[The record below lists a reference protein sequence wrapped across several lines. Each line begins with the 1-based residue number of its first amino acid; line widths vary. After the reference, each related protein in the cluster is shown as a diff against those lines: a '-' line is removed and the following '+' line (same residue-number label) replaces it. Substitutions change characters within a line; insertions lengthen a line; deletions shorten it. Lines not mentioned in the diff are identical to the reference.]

1 MVLPLTYGCSA
12 AKISPEFAL
21 VSLLAGY
28 WHSWS
33 SSVFVNWTI
42 WPGHYREEKCD
53 VMLPWLQK
61 FWTSRIFLDRDGHLH
76 CPTMEEKYGLSF
88 CPWVQCTGNSYVSI
102 FSSFFFC
109 HSLLRST
116 ENFDTM
122 VTWRIFVSS
131 LLTKLRPF
139 FKDRLLFL
147 QSKWDSC
154 KAVTPSLLT
163 PRDIAAGIMCFS
175 SEKRVLAV

>member
-139 FKDRLLFL
+139 FFRVSGIHVKLSHRRFSRL
-147 QSKWDSC
+147 
-154 KAVTPSLLT
+154 ATSLL
-163 PRDIAAGIMCFS
+163 ASCVFEAKKECS
-175 SEKRVLAV
+175 LYSEARP

>member
-88 CPWVQCTGNSYVSI
+88 CPWVQCTGNSYVPI
-102 FSSFFFC
+102 FSSFFPVIVCWDPRKFWYHGYVTHLC
-109 HSLLRST
+109 LLPINKITS
-116 ENFDTM
+116 
-122 VTWRIFVSS
+122 
-131 LLTKLRPF
+131 
-139 FKDRLLFL
+139 FL
-147 QSKWDSC
+147 QR
-154 KAVTPSLLT
+154 P
-163 PRDIAAGIMCFS
+163 INFS
-175 SEKRVLAV
+175 SE